1 MYSNKVKDYDS
12 IEETQKIKG
21 SNDIESDE
29 RINSGSK
36 KNFKVL
42 GIIIFILFL
51 FFGLIFFLFIKILN
65 KQKSQINNPVYQ
77 QVQQN
82 PQISQNLTNE
92 QKELNQSIQQS
103 ENKNSSP
110 NDLKVIMGEILN
122 RTFDIR
128 SKKRNHTNISIS
140 ELLPKIKRKSVK
152 NITEIL
158 KSKTLNIKDKKITN
172 EYIQFIKPLNE
183 TIETK
188 YKKILFPDL
197 IFDNYSF
204 DHVHNY
210 SMYLS
215 YLNKASHKNDKKKK
229 DNYKVNK
236 TKILNKLK
244 ANITKNNSITHN
256 IGVNNLTNQSL
267 SNSINSI
274 INQTLNNTINMVNN
288 QNLSNAVNSV
298 NNQTLNNHIN
308 SINNQTLNNPNNIA
322 NNQSISNTINN
333 SNNSTNQFNN
343 SQLNATHGLR
353 NLELSNSNS
362 KYLRDFYLAC
372 DRKKLIIVK
381 RNKSESYEGPLISVI
396 IPFFNKRLELLR
408 TIRSAQLQTLK
419 NIEIIIVDDE
429 ANNAKKYYKNILDSD
444 YRIRLFTQNKN
455 LGVWRK
461 RIDGFL
467 YSRGEYILHINPG
480 DILSDSFVLEDLYN
494 LVHQYNLDTIRFSF
508 SKTNYDSKF
517 KKNLEFNEKIIYP
530 DRFTKI
536 IYGTPGYNVNLFGY
550 GTIYNRLVRSGI
562 LRKALDLVDE
572 EILNVHKDI
581 WEDMWWNDLIDRV
594 SFSNL
599 VVNRLGYIFLYDIN
613 NIYEPR
619 STDKNVREK
628 TIREFILFWLFDL
641 KLLPQNNNKQAIIDN
656 LKRYIR
662 PDNKFGG
669 ETISLENLI
678 HRYDPYEIL
687 LISLM
692 EDPFVS
698 DENKVFV
705 YKLYQEIKRK

>member
-128 SKKRNHTNISIS
+128 SKKRNHTNISIP

-333 SNNSTNQFNN
+333 SSNLTNQFNN
-343 SQLNATHGLR
+343 SKLNTTHGLR

-362 KYLRDFYLAC
+362 KYL
-372 DRKKLIIVK
+372 IE
-381 RNKSESYEGPLISVI
+381 KSL
-396 IPFFNKRLELLR
+396 
-408 TIRSAQLQTLK
+408 
-419 NIEIIIVDDE
+419 
-429 ANNAKKYYKNILDSD
+429 
-444 YRIRLFTQNKN
+444 
-455 LGVWRK
+455 
-461 RIDGFL
+461 
-467 YSRGEYILHINPG
+467 
-480 DILSDSFVLEDLYN
+480 
-494 LVHQYNLDTIRFSF
+494 
-508 SKTNYDSKF
+508 
-517 KKNLEFNEKIIYP
+517 
-530 DRFTKI
+530 
-536 IYGTPGYNVNLFGY
+536 
-550 GTIYNRLVRSGI
+550 
-562 LRKALDLVDE
+562 
-572 EILNVHKDI
+572 
-581 WEDMWWNDLIDRV
+581 
-594 SFSNL
+594 
-599 VVNRLGYIFLYDIN
+599 
-613 NIYEPR
+613 
-619 STDKNVREK
+619 
-628 TIREFILFWLFDL
+628 
-641 KLLPQNNNKQAIIDN
+641 
-656 LKRYIR
+656 
-662 PDNKFGG
+662 
-669 ETISLENLI
+669 
-678 HRYDPYEIL
+678 
-687 LISLM
+687 
-692 EDPFVS
+692 
-698 DENKVFV
+698 
-705 YKLYQEIKRK
+705 